1 MKKIETRTG
10 ANIKAPEL
18 AKGKLAELL
27 GGLIMK
33 PKILLTIVAGALAVV
48 PTALVAQNASTTGDQ
63 TAEAT
68 TPMAAPL
75 PAPDE
80 SPWRFG
86 VTVPLWAPQINGNV
100 TIKGHQQN
108 VDVSFDQLKDHLDA
122 AFSLAL
128 EARTEKFGFYA
139 DVGYMKFSGG
149 KRGLVR

>member
-63 TAEAT
+63 RRGHN
-68 TPMAAPL
+68 PNGG
-75 PAPDE
+75 
-80 SPWRFG
+80 SPPSPGRISVAFW
-86 VTVPLWAPQINGNV
+86 
-100 TIKGHQQN
+100 GHR
-108 VDVSFDQLKDHLDA
+108 S
-122 AFSLAL
+122 SLGSAN
-128 EARTEKFGFYA
+128 
-139 DVGYMKFSGG
+139 
-149 KRGLVR
+149 